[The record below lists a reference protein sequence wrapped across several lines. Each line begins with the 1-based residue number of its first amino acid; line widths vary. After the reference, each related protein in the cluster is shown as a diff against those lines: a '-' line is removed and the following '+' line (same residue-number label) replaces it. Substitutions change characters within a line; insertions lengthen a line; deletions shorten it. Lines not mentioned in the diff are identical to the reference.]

1 VPAFHNFLSFFAGG
15 LSASEKEEEEQC
27 MFETASFWTGMTI
40 FNLVLELSE
49 FFKQA
54 PWENCD

>member
-15 LSASEKEEEEQC
+15 LSASEKEEEQC
-27 MFETASFWTGMTI
+27 MFETASCWTGMTI
-40 FNLVLELSE
+40 FNLVLELLE

-54 PWENCD
+54 PWENYD